1 MCNAITIN
9 KFSQNDKKIVLD
21 LLSKADLPIA
31 DLTTKKMRNFMVARD
46 GDNHILGVVGVETYQ
61 EIGLLRSLAV
71 DPAYRGKGIGLQL
84 TRRME
89 SFAKH
94 NGIRALYLLTMTA
107 ADFFVKIGY
116 KVTHRD
122 KVPDSIGKTE
132 EYKNLCPV
140 SAVCLFKALDS
151 D

>member
-1 MCNAITIN
+1 MSSAITIN
-9 KFSQNDKKIVLD
+9 NFSNDDKKIVLD

-31 DLTTKKMRNFMVARD
+31 DLTAAKMSNFMVARD
-46 GDNHILGVVGVETYQ
+46 IDNHILGVVGVEIYQ

-71 DPAYRGKGIGLQL
+71 DPAYRGKGLGRQL

-89 SFAKH
+89 SFAKD
-94 NGIRALYLLTMTA
+94 NGIRAIYLLTMTA

-116 KVTHRD
+116 KVTHRY

-140 SAVCLFKALDS
+140 SAVCLFKALD
-151 D
+151 